1 MEALGCHH
9 IRFKGSYYTCG
20 NPDGDNPSAITVYL
34 DDYLRTIDYTR
45 DIEQNN
51 INADIITLVE
61 FFEKCP
67 FFDAV
72 KKICEWIDLDYY
84 HDFSEDLPESIKLTK
99 LLVDMSSGDMN
110 DQSEPPLKPISESI
124 LSYYCP
130 YVNDLFAEDHVS
142 YSTQRAFEIGY
153 DEQTNRITIPI
164 RDETGTL
171 TGVKAR
177 YFYRDVPPN
186 ELKYLYIEPTNRSQI
201 LYGLY
206 MTYEYIQHER
216 CVFVGESEKSVQ
228 QLWDMGYR
236 NAVATGG
243 KKISNGQIEKLS
255 RLCSDIV
262 FLFDKDVD
270 ASEINEIANRFVDGI
285 TIYAVIDDCGILE
298 EKESPTDDPQ
308 KFRQL
313 IKQCKKRIR

>member
-1 MEALGCHH
+1 M
-9 IRFKGSYYTCG
+9 
-20 NPDGDNPSAITVYL
+20 
-34 DDYLRTIDYTR
+34 
-45 DIEQNN
+45 
-51 INADIITLVE
+51 
-61 FFEKCP
+61 
-67 FFDAV
+67 
-72 KKICEWIDLDYY
+72 
-84 HDFSEDLPESIKLTK
+84 
-99 LLVDMSSGDMN
+99 
-110 DQSEPPLKPISESI
+110 
-124 LSYYCP
+124 
-130 YVNDLFAEDHVS
+130 
-142 YSTQRAFEIGY
+142 
-153 DEQTNRITIPI
+153 
-164 RDETGTL
+164 
-171 TGVKAR
+171 
-177 YFYRDVPPN
+177 
-186 ELKYLYIEPTNRSQI
+186 
-201 LYGLY
+201 
-206 MTYEYIQHER
+206 
-216 CVFVGESEKSVQ
+216 FVGESEKSVQ